1 MFCLQPFFIK
11 NMDILFEILNSL
23 KPKADK
29 PTRSALTLNNKFIQQ
44 LEDFRVWVKGWHFCG
59 ARSHKGIFSHWGLDV
74 TISNI
79 ICLTNELLYEDF
91 CYVCTAQ
98 FNQDCVENFFTLIRR
113 KGGWNDGTTAM
124 QFKSAYQN
132 VLVLLSIGQ
141 SNSNS
146 ICPPESDFSVAV
158 TTDSITNMI
167 FENQISTNEQ
177 LIFKQ
182 PSALKKKLEPFVSP
196 NVSSGLV
203 FSHSV
208 KEDLKSF
215 GDYLIKK
222 VSICQK

>member
-11 NMDILFEILNSL
+11 SMDILFEILNSR

-98 FNQDCVENFFTLIRR
+98 FNQDCVENFFALIRR
-113 KGGWNDGTTAM
+113 KGGWNDRTTAM

-132 VLVLLSIGQ
+132 VLVLLSIEQ
-141 SNSNS
+141 SNSTSNCLS
-146 ICPPESDFSVAV
+146 ESDFSVAV
-158 TTDSITNMI
+158 TIDSITNMI
-167 FENQISTNEQ
+167 FENQISANEQ

-182 PSALKKKLEPFVSP
+182 PSALKKKIRAFCVTKCFE
-196 NVSSGLV
+196 
-203 FSHSV
+203 
-208 KEDLKSF
+208 
-215 GDYLIKK
+215 
-222 VSICQK
+222 